1 MDQRLMSDKALIAL
15 ARKAGL
21 DVEWLNYAGEP
32 HTVPPDT
39 LRVVLKA
46 LGLPADSQGQIAES
60 NARLDEQ
67 QQGIPPLVTA
77 WAGETF
83 LAGGRSFVA
92 PETPGYH
99 HIEIDDAEVTLAV
112 APHRCFDIGDASR
125 TRLAGL
131 AIQLYALR
139 GGHTEGFGDYA
150 ALGEFAVKAARH
162 GIDAI
167 GLSPTHS
174 LFPANPAH
182 FSPYSPSSRIFLN
195 PLYADAGLFGAQ
207 AAKDD
212 GREGLIDWPNAASR
226 KMAALR
232 SAYAGFLQSGKRDEF
247 RAFCKEGGERLLRH
261 AIFEVL
267 DAHFRAQQLM
277 HWRAWPQAY
286 RDAAG
291 PAVAEFA
298 RAHHDEVDFH
308 RFLQFIA
315 GKSADAA
322 QGAARQAG
330 MSVGIIADIATG
342 IDTSGSDAW
351 SAPDN
356 VLMGLGVGAPPDLI
370 NTVGQGWGLTAL
382 SPTGLR
388 NDGFAAFIALLRAN
402 MAHAGG
408 VRIDHA
414 MSLMRLWV
422 IPDGASPTEG
432 AYLRYPMQDLLR
444 LVALESHQHRAIVI
458 GEDLGTV
465 PHGFREE
472 LERRGLAGMQV
483 LWFENERGAFIP
495 PSSWRKDAVAMTT
508 THDLPTIVGWWRE
521 RDIDWRSELHLYP
534 DGVDPRNER
543 RARDGERRA
552 LWSAL
557 KQAGCAQGD
566 APPPESPEAV
576 VNGAIEYVGITPCR
590 LAMVPIED
598 ILALEE
604 APNLPGTVHE
614 HPNWR
619 HRLPPGDPF
628 ALAGAESRLER
639 FVRARQR

>member
-1 MDQRLMSDKALIAL
+1 MSDEPLIAL

-21 DVEWLNYAGEP
+21 DVEWVNYAGEP
-32 HTVPPDT
+32 RIVPADT
-39 LRVVLKA
+39 LRAVLKA
-46 LGLPADSQGQIAES
+46 LGLPAESPRQIAES

-67 QQGIPPLVTA
+67 QRGIPPLLTA

-83 LAGGRSFVA
+83 LTGGRSFQA

-99 HIEIDDAEVTLAV
+99 RVEIDGAEVTLAV
-112 APHRCFDIGDASR
+112 APPRCFEIGDGSG

-131 AIQLYALR
+131 GIQLYALR

-150 ALGEFAVKAARH
+150 ALGAFAGQAAKQ

-195 PLYADAGLFGAQ
+195 PLYADAGLFGDQSAQ
-207 AAKDD
+207 DD
-212 GREGLIDWPNAASR
+212 GREGLIDWPNAGMR
-226 KMAALR
+226 KLAALR
-232 SAYAGFLQSGKRDEF
+232 RAYDAFLRTGNQDEF
-247 RAFCKEGGERLLRH
+247 RAFCKQGGERLHRH
-261 AIFEVL
+261 AVFEVL
-267 DAHFRAQQLM
+267 DAHFRDQQLM

-298 RAHHDEVDFH
+298 RAHRDDVGFH
-308 RFLQFIA
+308 LFLQFIA
-315 GKSADAA
+315 GKSAEAA
-322 QGAARQAG
+322 QTAAREAG
-330 MSVGIIADIATG
+330 MRVGIIADIATG

-351 SAPDN
+351 SAPND

-370 NTVGQGWGLTAL
+370 NTIGQGWGLTAL

-388 NDGFAAFIALLRAN
+388 NDGFAAYIALLRAN
-402 MAHAGG
+402 MVHAGG

-422 IPDGASPTEG
+422 IPEGASPTEG

-444 LVALESHQHRAIVI
+444 LITLESHRHRAIVI

-465 PHGFREE
+465 PQGFREE
-472 LERRGLAGMQV
+472 MERRALAGMQV
-483 LWFENERGAFIP
+483 LLFENEYGAYVP
-495 PSSWRKDAVAMTT
+495 PMRWRKDAVAMTT
-508 THDLPTIVGWWRE
+508 THDLPTIAGWWRE
-521 RDIDWRSELHLYP
+521 RDIDWRSELRLYP
-534 DGVDPRNER
+534 DGVDPGNER
-543 RARDGERRA
+543 RARDNERRA

-557 KQAGCAQGD
+557 KQAGCAEGD
-566 APPPESPEAV
+566 APPANSPDAV
-576 VNGAIEYVGITPCR
+576 VNGAIEYVGGTPCR
-590 LAMVPIED
+590 LAIVPIED
-598 ILALEE
+598 ILALQE
-604 APNLPGTVHE
+604 APNLPGTIHE

-619 HRLPPGDPF
+619 RRLPPGDPF
-628 ALAGAESRLER
+628 SYAEAERRLEH
-639 FVRARQR
+639 FVRARRR